1 MIRHL
6 KALPKHLFSLLW
18 GEPRTPLLQQA
29 TQFCHSPLFLYLCAS
44 ISLLCLALHVH
55 FAFSPAIWL
64 DPAATLCIIDNSYA
78 EMISITA
85 QDVHPPLY
93 YIIVKALIDALH
105 ALIPDLPLITAG
117 KVVSILPFGI
127 ALLLCVTVVRKSW
140 GTYTAAMAILA
151 VTCVPHLMK
160 YGTEIRMYG
169 WAMLFIFACYLYALN
184 ALRTGS
190 YKHWILFASAGLCA
204 AYTHTYA
211 CLAVMPIYVY
221 AGYRSLKQGRRSTL
235 LWLGACGIAVIGFFP
250 WLFILL
256 QQAQIISEG
265 YWIPPMTWQK
275 AGVFFIM
282 PFFPKEAFTATPTV
296 FPHIKASGI
305 FFALVAA
312 FLTLS
317 YLTAILNRPHLPKG
331 LMGSATCG
339 ISLYIFASIIGVA
352 ASYLIVPVIMLRYTI
367 PAFPCMWLGFILL
380 GKIRKRNLYQLLLA
394 AFMLSAAAHSISC
407 YISTKSTERA
417 IAEKLIGYTGADAST
432 AIITDCADISP
443 ACYVMLGK
451 DTYTFPHK
459 MNALW
464 ALQTCYSKGK
474 IRHLENAEA
483 LREVLRTH
491 AAAYLINK
499 DPWLQQRLKN
509 WGINVTRIDSLYCF
523 FVNFEL
529 CRLTLED

>member
-1 MIRHL
+1 MTRHL
-6 KALPKHLFSLLW
+6 KAVHHRLFSLLW
-18 GEPRTPLLQQA
+18 GEPTIPQLKQA
-29 TQFCHSPLFLYLCAS
+29 TQFCHSPLFLYLSAA
-44 ISLLCLALHVH
+44 ISLVCLALHVH
-55 FAFSPAIWL
+55 FAFSPAIWQ

-78 EMISITA
+78 EIISITA

-93 YIIVKALIDALH
+93 YIIVKALIDALRT
-105 ALIPDLPLITAG
+105 LIPDLPLITAG
-117 KVVSILPFGI
+117 KLVSILPFGI
-127 ALLLCVTVVRKSW
+127 ALLMCATVVRKSW
-140 GTYTAAMAILA
+140 GTYTASMAILA
-151 VTCVPHLMK
+151 VSCMPHLMK

-169 WAMLFIFACYLYALN
+169 WAMLFIFTCYLYALN

-190 YKHWILFASAGLCA
+190 YKHWILFAGAGLCA

-221 AGYRSLKQGRRSTL
+221 AGYRSLKQGRRSAM
-235 LWLGACGIAVIGFFP
+235 LWLGACGVAVIGFFP
-250 WLFILL
+250 WLFVLL
-256 QQAQIISEG
+256 RQAQVISEG

-296 FPHIKASGI
+296 FPYIKASGI
-305 FFALVAA
+305 FFAIMAA
-312 FLTLS
+312 FLSLS
-317 YLTAILNRPHLPKG
+317 YLTAILNKAHVPMSLI
-331 LMGSATCG
+331 GSATCG
-339 ISLYIFASIIGVA
+339 ISTYIFASLVGVV

-380 GKIRKRNLYQLLLA
+380 GRIRKQNLYQLLLA
-394 AFMLSAAAHSISC
+394 AFMLATAAYSISS
-407 YISTKSTERA
+407 YISTKSTEQA

-432 AIITDCADISP
+432 AIITDYADISP

-451 DTYTFPHK
+451 DIYTIPHK
-459 MNALW
+459 IDALW

-474 IRHLENAEA
+474 IRHLESAEA
-483 LREVLRTH
+483 LKEVLRTH

-499 DPWLQQRLKN
+499 DSQLQQRLRN
-509 WGINVTRIDSLYCF
+509 RGITVTRIDSLYCF

-529 CRLTLED
+529 CRLTLEE